1 MKELT
6 NAKVAVHEFDADYVA
21 GKKAPPK
28 PKNLMFKALS
38 SIVKAEPVEV
48 DLVLKDNDKV
58 GRLIVIHT
66 PGHSVGS
73 ISLLDNERKVMFV
86 GDAVRFVDG
95 KIEGPPEGF
104 TLDPEKAKESIGRIS
119 TFDFDVMLSGHGQP
133 LTPDASQKVKDFYAS
148 LK

>member
-1 MKELT
+1 
-6 NAKVAVHEFDADYVA
+6 
-21 GKKAPPK
+21 
-28 PKNLMFKALS
+28 
-38 SIVKAEPVEV
+38 
-48 DLVLKDNDKV
+48 
-58 GRLIVIHT
+58 
-66 PGHSVGS
+66 
-73 ISLLDNERKVMFV
+73 MFV

-95 KIEGPPEGF
+95 KIEGSPEGF